1 MTRRVL
7 HAVLFRVRPAPGRPF
22 RGKPSECGE
31 GRLAKSRVLG
41 LGRSAVTNLPAGTVT
56 FLFTDIEGST
66 ALLQRW
72 GDRYTE
78 ALDACRRILRAATEE
93 RGGREVGTVGDAYFA
108 AFPRASDALRAA
120 VEAQR
125 GIQAHRWPGEAAIR
139 VRIALH
145 TGEPLSADLGYVGMV
160 VHRAARICAVGHGGQ
175 IVVSRVTRDLVE
187 DDLPPGV
194 TMKDLGHHRLKDMAH
209 PQHLFQAA
217 AADLPYEFPPLRSLD
232 ARRNNLPL
240 QLTSFIGRERE
251 KAEVRE
257 LLLTSRLL
265 TLTGSGGAGKTR
277 LALQIAAEVLEEF
290 PDGVWFVDLATL
302 SDPVLVAHAV
312 ANVLN
317 VTEQPGRPIEDT
329 LADTLRERRLLLLL
343 DNCEHLVARC
353 AYLSETLLRACPHVR
368 ILATSREA
376 LGVAGETAWPTPS
389 LSVPSGQEQPTA
401 ERLRDSEAARLFIE
415 RAVASQPGLTVTE
428 RNAQSVLEIC
438 QRLDGIP
445 LAIELAAA
453 LVRVLAVDQIAARLG
468 DRFALLTGGSR
479 TALARHQTLAATMDW
494 SYQLLSEAERTLL
507 RRLSV
512 FAGGWTLD
520 AAEVVCSD
528 DGISGTDVLSLQMQL
543 ASKSLVVVEARN
555 GEARYR
561 LLETIRQYARD
572 RLVEAGEGATARRR
586 HRDRYLAIAEQAQP
600 ELRGQKQAAWLERLE
615 TEHDNLR
622 GALEWSHIDGGDTEE
637 GLRLAGALWMFWH
650 VHGHFTEGRGWLQS
664 MLAGSSGASPAARAK
679 AMAGAG
685 FLAYRQGDYDGA
697 TALFQESLPLFRA
710 LEDSSGA
717 AHALQT
723 LGQIAVARGEFE
735 SAKTV
740 LTESLAWCRQAGDKR
755 IMAMALNT
763 IGEVARCEE
772 DYAAARSAYEASLAL
787 RREAGD
793 RRGLAVS
800 LGNLGHVALHQEDTR
815 GAAALFR
822 EALMLAHELT
832 YKLAI
837 AEYLSGL
844 GGVAVTD
851 GQSAR
856 AARLLGAADS
866 LLGVLGAPLSP
877 PDAAEYERSK
887 AAARAALDEKTF
899 ETAWAEGRAMTWES
913 AVEYALQRPDAAPEP

>member
-1 MTRRVL
+1 M
-7 HAVLFRVRPAPGRPF
+7 A
-22 RGKPSECGE
+22 
-31 GRLAKSRVLG
+31 
-41 LGRSAVTNLPAGTVT
+41 NLPAGTVT

-66 ALLQRW
+66 ALLQQW

-78 ALDACRRILRAATEE
+78 ALEACRRILRAATEA

-108 AFPRASDALRAA
+108 AFPRASNALRAA
-120 VEAQR
+120 VDAQR
-125 GIQAHRWPGEAAIR
+125 GILTHAWPGDAAIR

-175 IVVSRVTRDLVE
+175 IVVSRVARDLVE

-194 TMKDLGHHRLKDMAH
+194 TLKDLGHHRLKDMAH
-209 PQHLFQAA
+209 PQHLFQVVAA
-217 AADLPYEFPPLRSLD
+217 GLPHEFPPLRSLD

-251 KAEVRE
+251 KAEVRD
-257 LLLTSRLL
+257 LLLASRLL

-277 LALQIAAEVLEEF
+277 LALQVAAEVLEEF

-312 ANVLN
+312 AKVLN

-329 LADTLRERRLLLLL
+329 LADTLRDRHLLLLL

-353 AYLSETLLRACPHVR
+353 AYLSEALLRACPHVR

-376 LGVAGETAWPTPS
+376 LGVAGETGWRTPS
-389 LSVPSGQEQPTA
+389 LSVPSGQDELSP
-401 ERLRDSEAARLFIE
+401 ERLRESEAARLFIE
-415 RAVASQPGLTVTE
+415 RAAANQPGLNVAG
-428 RNAQSVLEIC
+428 RDAAAVLQIC

-453 LVRVLAVDQIAARLG
+453 LVILLSVSQIAARLG
-468 DRFALLTGGSR
+468 NRFSLLTGGSR
-479 TALARHQTLAATMDW
+479 TALGRHQTLAATMDW

-520 AAEVVCSD
+520 AAEAVCAG
-528 DGISGTDVLSLQMQL
+528 DGINGTEVLALQVQL
-543 ASKSLVVVEARN
+543 AAKSLVVVEAQN

-572 RLVEAGEGATARRR
+572 RLVEAGEAPTARRR
-586 HRDRYLAIAEQAQP
+586 HRDWYLALAERAQP

-622 GALEWSHIDGGDTEE
+622 GALEWSTLDEGGAEE

-664 MLAGSSGASPAARAK
+664 MLGRSPDASPAARAK
-679 AMAGAG
+679 ALAGAG
-685 FLAYRQGDYDGA
+685 FLAFRQGDYDGA
-697 TALFQESLPLFRA
+697 TAHFQESLPLFRA

-717 AHALQT
+717 GHALQT
-723 LGQIAVARGEFE
+723 LGHIAVARGEVE
-735 SAKTV
+735 QAKT
-740 LTESLAWCRQAGDKR
+740 LLAESLEWCRRAGDKR
-755 IMAMALNT
+755 LMAISLNAL
-763 IGEVARCEE
+763 GEAARCQE
-772 DYAAARSAYEASLAL
+772 DYAAARSSYEASLAL

-800 LGNLGHVALHQEDTR
+800 LGNLGHVALHQGDAR

-822 EALMLAHELT
+822 EALVLAHELT

-844 GGVAVTD
+844 GGVAAAD
-851 GQSAR
+851 GQPAR
-856 AARLLGAADS
+856 AARLLGAAES

-877 PDAAEYERSK
+877 PDATEYERSK
-887 AAARAALDEKTF
+887 AAARAALDERAF
-899 ETAWAEGRAMTWES
+899 EGAWAEGRAMTWER
-913 AVEYALQRPDAAPEP
+913 AVEYALQRPEAAQDT

>member
-1 MTRRVL
+1 MT
-7 HAVLFRVRPAPGRPF
+7 
-22 RGKPSECGE
+22 K
-31 GRLAKSRVLG
+31 
-41 LGRSAVTNLPAGTVT
+41 LPDGTVT

-66 ALLQRW
+66 TLLRRL
-72 GDRYTE
+72 GDQYTE
-78 ALDACRRILRAATEE
+78 ALDACRGILRTATNEND
-93 RGGREVGTVGDAYFA
+93 GREVGTVGDAFFA
-108 AFPRASDALRAA
+108 AFPRASAALRAA

-125 GIQAHRWPGEAAIR
+125 EITAHGWPAGASIR
-139 VRIALH
+139 MRIGLH

-194 TMKDLGHHRLKDMAH
+194 TLQDLGQHRLRDLAH
-209 PQHLFQAA
+209 PQHLFQVVAA
-217 AADLPYEFPPLRSLD
+217 GLPREFPPLRSLD

-265 TLTGSGGAGKTR
+265 TLTGAGGAGKTR
-277 LALQIAAEVLEEF
+277 LALQVAAEVLEEF

-302 SDPVLVAHAV
+302 SDPALVAHAV
-312 ANVLN
+312 AKVLH

-329 LADTLRERRLLLLL
+329 LADALRDKHLLLLL
-343 DNCEHLVARC
+343 DNCEHLVEKC
-353 AYLSETLLRACPHVR
+353 AYLSEAFLRACPQIR

-376 LGVAGETAWPTPS
+376 LGVAGETAWRTPS
-389 LSVPSGQEQPTA
+389 LSVPAGKGDLTV
-401 ERLRDSEAARLFIE
+401 ERLSESEAARLFIE
-415 RAVASQPGLTVTE
+415 RAVASRPGLRVGGRDGE
-428 RNAQSVLEIC
+428 AVLQIC

-453 LVRVLAVDQIAARLG
+453 LVGVLAVVQIAARLG
-468 DRFALLTGGSR
+468 DRFNLLTGGSR

-494 SYQLLSEAERTLL
+494 SYQLLSKAERTLL

-520 AAEVVCSD
+520 AAEAVCSG
-528 DGISGTDVLSLQMQL
+528 DGIERTDVLALQVQL
-543 ASKSLVVVEARN
+543 AAKSLVVVEGQN

-572 RLVEAGEGATARRR
+572 RLLEAGEGTTARRR
-586 HRDRYLAIAEQAQP
+586 HRDWYLAMAEQAQP

-622 GALEWSHIDGGDTEE
+622 GALEWSSIDEGSAEE

-664 MLAGSSGASPAARAK
+664 MLAGSPGASPTARAK
-679 AMAGAG
+679 ALAGAG

-697 TALFQESLPLFRA
+697 TALFDESLPLFRA
-710 LEDSSGA
+710 LEDSSGT

-735 SAKTV
+735 RAKTV
-740 LTESLAWCRQAGDKR
+740 LTESLAWCRQAGDR
-755 IMAMALNT
+755 RVMAMALNT
-763 IGEVARCEE
+763 IGEVARCQE
-772 DYAAARSAYEASLAL
+772 DYAAARSSYEASLAL
-787 RREAGD
+787 RREVGD
-793 RRGLAVS
+793 RRGLVLS
-800 LGNLGHVALHQEDTR
+800 LGNLGHVALNEGDPR

-822 EALMLAHELT
+822 EALVLAHELT

-844 GGVAVTD
+844 GGVAMAD
-851 GQSAR
+851 GQPAR
-856 AARLLGAADS
+856 AARLLGASES
-866 LLGVLGAPLSP
+866 LLGVLAAPLSP
-877 PDAAEYERSK
+877 PDATEYERSK
-887 AAARAALDEKTF
+887 AAARAALDERAF
-899 ETAWAEGRAMTWES
+899 ETAWAEGRAMSWES
-913 AVEYALQRPDAAPEP
+913 AVEYALRYPDAAPET